1 MCYLCL
7 WIAGSFEIWGLEFLP
22 KYGPFGEGSVPW
34 FLVDRAAASTGLAV
48 GSTEAASGGFLK
60 SALSVQSVVSKFYIS
75 PVKFLIA
82 VSSEQFS
89 QPTLTIGMRL
99 ATAFQAQVTVAYVE
113 PPVTS
118 MFSDGVSMARETME
132 KWGFPQPGVEVLEW
146 AYRFMG
152 AAGYIEGF
160 NQMTP
165 FQQNRL
171 VSKAHHRELVLPSTY
186 NEKLRL
192 ILRQGDIIREL
203 RQAVE
208 EDQYDVT
215 VIGGSGERKMAHD
228 LIEYIDSSIFV
239 VNNFKEDMTYKLLI
253 CVDDS
258 KRTRQA
264 VKNAAVVAAALNLEV
279 VVLTVSKTTRFGPGY
294 TKAHNWA
301 LEYLAG
307 KEIKH
312 TGVKRTGDPVATFI
326 DEQGT
331 DKIIV
336 MGSSSGSAIKKFFRG
351 SKPQKT
357 LQGSKSPILIV
368 K

>member
-1 MCYLCL
+1 LIFPL
-7 WIAGSFEIWGLEFLP
+7 SLSSFSFSFFFRLL
-22 KYGPFGEGSVPW
+22 YS
-34 FLVDRAAASTGLAV
+34 
-48 GSTEAASGGFLK
+48 
-60 SALSVQSVVSKFYIS
+60 YIN

-82 VSSEQFS
+82 VSSEQYS
-89 QPTLTIGMRL
+89 QPTLTIGMQL
-99 ATAFQAQVTVAYVE
+99 ANAFLAQVTVAYVE
-113 PPVTS
+113 PPLAS
-118 MFSDGVSMARETME
+118 MSSDGLNMARETLE
-132 KWGFPQPGVEVLEW
+132 KWGIPQPGVEVLEW

-152 AAGYIEGF
+152 AAGYIDGF
-160 NQMTP
+160 HQMTP

-171 VSKAHHRELVLPSTY
+171 VSKSQHQELVLPSTY

-192 ILRQGDIIREL
+192 ILRRGDIIREL

-208 EDQYDVT
+208 EDQYHVT

-239 VNNFKEDMTYKLLI
+239 VNNFKEDLTYKLLL

-258 KRTRQA
+258 NRTRLA
-264 VKNAAVVAAALNLEV
+264 VKTAAVVAAALNLEV

-294 TKAHNWA
+294 TAAHNWA
-301 LEYLAG
+301 MDYLAQ

-312 TGVKRTGDPVATFI
+312 TGIKRTGDPVTTFI
-326 DEQGT
+326 NEQGT